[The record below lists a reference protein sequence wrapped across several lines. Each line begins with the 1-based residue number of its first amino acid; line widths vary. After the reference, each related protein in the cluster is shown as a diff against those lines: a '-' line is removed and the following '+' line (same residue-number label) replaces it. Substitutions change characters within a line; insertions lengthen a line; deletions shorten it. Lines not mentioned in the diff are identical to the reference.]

1 MDPVSIIVT
10 ALGVVASKVGDQ
22 AITDG
27 YAGLKA
33 LVVRKFGSRNPKLAE
48 RMDEY
53 VADPETF
60 EKPMIKAIEEAHVA
74 EDQDVMD
81 RAVELLKQGEAVQP
95 GITGGLV
102 GQINAEGGRVVVA
115 HSVGTINM

>member
-1 MDPVSIIVT
+1 MDPVSIIIT
-10 ALGVVASKVGDQ
+10 ALGVAASKLGDQ

-33 LVVRKFGSRNPKLAE
+33 LIVRKFGSHNPKLAD

-60 EKPMIKAIEEAHVA
+60 RKPMEKAIQEAHVA
-74 EDQDVMD
+74 EDQEVMD
-81 RAVELLKQGEAVQP
+81 TAVELLKQGEAAQP

-102 GQINAEGGRVVVA
+102 GQINSGGGRVVVA
-115 HSVGTINM
+115 HSIGTLNM